1 MGTLREALTM
11 SLSDVQRKIQRC
23 LAFIDAGSEHECTV
37 AVQQAVRLCRRHG
50 LVLTPVDRAKVSTA
64 PSVKSMQFWN
74 SCTQMLR
81 GSSVDV
87 RC

>member
-1 MGTLREALTM
+1 M
-11 SLSDVQRKIQRC
+11 SLCDVQRKIQRC
-23 LAFIDAGSEHECTV
+23 LAFIDAGSEHESTV

-50 LVLTPVDRAKVSTA
+50 LVLTAVQRADVSNA
-64 PSVKSMQFWN
+64 RPVKSTQFWN
-74 SCTQMLR
+74 AGTQPLR

>member
-1 MGTLREALTM
+1 M
-11 SLSDVQRKIQRC
+11 SLCDVQRKIQRC
-23 LAFIDAGSEHECTV
+23 LAFIDAGSEHESTV

-50 LVLTPVDRAKVSTA
+50 LVLIAAEGVEATNARP
-64 PSVKSMQFWN
+64 VKSTQFWN
-74 SCTQMLR
+74 AGTQPLR

>member
-1 MGTLREALTM
+1 M
-11 SLSDVQRKIQRC
+11 SLRDVQRKIQRC
-23 LAFIDAGSEHECTV
+23 LAFIDAGSEYECMV

-50 LVLTPVDRAKVSTA
+50 LVLTAVEEAEVSNA
-64 PSVKSMQFWN
+64 RPVKSTQFW
-74 SCTQMLR
+74 SAGTQPLR